1 MDLKMLEVVLAIL
14 LIIAVLLQN
23 KSTGLNLTTMG
34 SGVAGGMKKRGA
46 EKFLFV
52 ATIVLSAAFI
62 LNAVVLFVLGK

>member
-1 MDLKMLEVVLAIL
+1 MLEVVLAIL

-34 SGVAGGMKKRGA
+34 SGVAGWMKKRGA

>member
-34 SGVAGGMKKRGA
+34 SGVAG
-46 EKFLFV
+46 
-52 ATIVLSAAFI
+52 
-62 LNAVVLFVLGK
+62 

>member
-1 MDLKMLEVVLAIL
+1 
-14 LIIAVLLQN
+14 
-23 KSTGLNLTTMG
+23 
-34 SGVAGGMKKRGA
+34 MKKRGA